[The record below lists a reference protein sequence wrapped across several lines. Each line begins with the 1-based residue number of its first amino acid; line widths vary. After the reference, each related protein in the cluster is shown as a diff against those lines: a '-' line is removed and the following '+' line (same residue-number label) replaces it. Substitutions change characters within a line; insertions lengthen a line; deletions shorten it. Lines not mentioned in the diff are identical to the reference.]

1 MSVIVTSHAVR
12 TCIFWTDEDPFGSDP
27 ADLPVIE
34 ITKEFMEDVFL
45 MISRVDGLDVALR
58 L

>member
-12 TCIFWTDEDPFGSDP
+12 IFWTDEDPFGSDP

-34 ITKEFMEDVFL
+34 ITKELTEDVFL